1 MVMMEDLNK
10 CGEIYFQDPYNHI
23 VFDSV
28 KDGELFMVGGFV
40 RDILLGRKGF
50 DRDYVVRDDF
60 QGVAAR
66 VAIKTGGKLVQIGKR
81 NLFRV
86 LTKNGTSMDFT
97 QMNQDINYDLSGR
110 DFTINALAWSPE
122 TGLIDL
128 FNGIEDI
135 EKGLIRSIKRE
146 NLINDPARIVRAY
159 RLLGE
164 LSFEIEE
171 STRRMLKEIALKIRE
186 VKTERIT
193 LEFFK
198 ILNISDPFIPLRA
211 LHEDAIMTQLICMP
225 NNKFQLKLH
234 ALNELNKIVKQKA
247 FKNFLELEKSFSQ
260 GLSYIGLLRL
270 EVLLAEAQGSLLTLS
285 SKIRKR
291 ISSIEKAITLMPEK
305 EAAVKE
311 KLYLVFD
318 TAGEAAIDFLVINN
332 MLKFLPDLRI
342 FQKIERKGLLS
353 AHEIMD
359 ILRIDEGVILGRAKE
374 FIKKGE
380 FCRKIKT
387 KSGAIELLR
396 SNADILGI

>member
-10 CGEIYFQDPYNHI
+10 CDAILFQDPYNHV
-23 VFDSV
+23 VFDSA
-28 KDGELFMVGGFV
+28 KDDELFIVGGFV

-50 DRDYVVRDDF
+50 DRDYIVRDDF
-60 QGVAAR
+60 QRVATR

-86 LTKNGTSMDFT
+86 LAKNGTSMDFT
-97 QMNQDINYDLSGR
+97 PMNQDIHFDLSGR
-110 DFTINALAWSPE
+110 DFTINALAWSPD

-146 NLINDPARIVRAY
+146 NLINDPVRIVRAY

-171 STRRMLKEIALKIRE
+171 STRRMLKDIACKIKE
-186 VKTERIT
+186 VKSERIT

-198 ILNISDPFIPLRA
+198 ILNINDPFIPLRA
-211 LHEDAIMTQLICMP
+211 LHEDTIMTQLIFMS
-225 NNKFQLKLH
+225 NNMFQLKLH
-234 ALNELNKIVKQKA
+234 KLNELNKIVKQKT
-247 FKNFLELEKSFSQ
+247 FKYNLEVEEIFSQ

-270 EVLLAEAQGSLLTLS
+270 EVLLAETQESLLTLS

-291 ISSIEKAITLMPEK
+291 LSSIAKAVKLMQEK
-305 EAAVKE
+305 EVAARE

-318 TAGEAAIDFLVINN
+318 SAGEAALDFLVVNS

-342 FQKIERKGLLS
+342 FERIERKGVLS
-353 AHEIMD
+353 TDEIMD

-374 FIKKGE
+374 FIKKAE
-380 FCRKIKT
+380 FCGKVKT

-396 SNADILGI
+396 SNADILTI